1 MYEMRLYI
9 LNTTKPY
16 RDDENDYAGAWFVCP
31 VEFEEIKEKLGIE
44 KAEDFEIEDYE
55 LPFTL
60 NPDMPLWEINTLCRM
75 IQEIE
80 GTPVGNEMQEIQ
92 AKWFQNIEDFID
104 NKDKIQHYAVSDS
117 VALAEYLIMEEHY
130 FGELPPELIEH
141 IDFTSFGHKLEQS
154 DEYLFTSS
162 GVFHYE

>member
-16 RDDENDYAGAWFVCP
+16 RDNENDYAGAWFVCP

-44 KAEDFEIEDYE
+44 KEEDFEIEDYE

-60 NPDMPLWEINTLCRM
+60 NPDMPLWEINALCRM

-80 GTPVGNEMQEIQ
+80 GTPIKIKYNTMRYQTVRL
-92 AKWFQNIEDFID
+92 WQNTSLWR
-104 NKDKIQHYAVSDS
+104 NTVSGS
-117 VALAEYLIMEEHY
+117 CH
-130 FGELPPELIEH
+130 
-141 IDFTSFGHKLEQS
+141 QN
-154 DEYLFTSS
+154 
-162 GVFHYE
+162 